1 MKSKDSDTVKALRGI
16 RASFITAIKEEG
28 KDDIGDAEA
37 LRCLRKLEKMRK
49 EAIEM
54 FDKGGRQDL
63 REAEEK
69 ELRIIQEYL
78 PQLAGEDQTRLWVEE
93 AIKQTGAEKMKD
105 MGKVMGSIMKKYADQ
120 VDKGLVNRIAKEKL
134 N

>member
-1 MKSKDSDTVKALRGI
+1 
-16 RASFITAIKEEG
+16 
-28 KDDIGDAEA
+28 
-37 LRCLRKLEKMRK
+37 MRK

-54 FDKGGRQDL
+54 FEKGGRQDL